1 MEIEKISLTFLA
13 FTALL
18 YIFAH
23 IFFYFLIIYEYC
35 KDPNDMRIFNC
46 NKIKLTSI
54 AALYTIYLFEKLKNK
69 WRCRTKNE

>member
-23 IFFYFLIIYEYC
+23 IFFYFLIIYKYC
-35 KDPNDMRIFNC
+35 KDPNDMRIFNS

-69 WRCRTKNE
+69 WLRRTKK